1 MFSRKHTHFLK
12 ARTPGASRTSVIL
25 AEESGI
31 TLIEVVISALLVGLI
46 AAGTI
51 TGFATAGKAT
61 YDERAHAQATI
72 CAQQDEERLR
82 GLTAVKLGSL
92 EKEGTETRKVTENCE
107 TYTEGSG
114 YTGTVFTV
122 TSYATYYTET
132 SSGAVEACTSESG
145 NANYLRTVSSVTWLG
160 LGSRPPVTESSQVST
175 PLSAA
180 LLVRVQNQLAE
191 PVEGATVSIVNGTSG
206 VNLSQ
211 TTGSGGCVIF
221 GTVNANTVTLTV
233 SKLGWVTSNGQE
245 SYSKS
250 IKVSGDSTTPKTVQ
264 IGDAGGISVMFKNSS
279 TGLSTFGDTF
289 IAFQSGIPE
298 APEFM
303 LEGTAGTYLPEV
315 ASPKLLFPFQTVPVA
330 PSKTPG
336 ENPYHVYAGDCTANN
351 PETYGIKAE
360 KAQVE
365 PGGSKEV
372 TVEEPPVTMTVYKG
386 TTIASGVA
394 TGAEV
399 KITNTGCKNVIPV
412 NYSSSETY
420 ARVSSVSTTGHLE
433 HETQPYGAFELC
445 IASKEAVSGKYYKY
459 TTTFTNK
466 AKAGVALGNI
476 FLGSATSFG
485 SKQTC

>member
-1 MFSRKHTHFLK
+1 MFSRKHTHLLK
-12 ARTPGASRTSVIL
+12 ARTPGASRTSLIL

-82 GLTAVKLGSL
+82 GMSAVKLGAL

-145 NANYLRTVSSVTWLG
+145 NANYLRTVSSVTWPG

-180 LLVRVQNQLAE
+180 LLVKVRNQLAE
-191 PVEGATVSIVNGTSG
+191 PVEGATVSIVNSTSG

-211 TTGSGGCVIF
+211 TTGAAGCVIF

-233 SKLGWVTSNGQE
+233 SKLGWVRSNGRE
-245 SYSKS
+245 FTKS
-250 IKVSGDSTTPKTVQ
+250 IKVSGDSTTKETVE
-264 IGDAGGISVMFKNSS
+264 IGNAGQISVVFKTNSGAS
-279 TGLSTFGDTF
+279 TTGDTF
-289 IAFQSGIPE
+289 IAFQNGIPE
-298 APEFM
+298 APYFM
-303 LEGTAGTYLPEV
+303 LEGTAGTYAGEV
-315 ASPKLLFPFQTVPVA
+315 TSPKLLFPFQSVPVA

-336 ENPYHVYAGDCTANN
+336 ENPYVVYAGDCEANN

-365 PGGSKEV
+365 PGGSTLQV
-372 TVEEPPVTMTVYKG
+372 PVEEPSVSMTVYKG
-386 TTIASGVA
+386 TTTASGVA
-394 TGAEV
+394 AGAEV
-399 KITNTGCKNVIPV
+399 KITNTGCKSITPV
-412 NYSSSETY
+412 NYSSNETY
-420 ARVSSVSTTGHLE
+420 ARVSSVSISGHLE
-433 HETQPYGAFELC
+433 HEAQPYGAFELC
-445 IASKEAVSGKYYKY
+445 IAAKEAVSGKYYKY

-466 AKAGVALGNI
+466 AKAGTALGNI
-476 FLGSATSFG
+476 FLGSTTSFG
-485 SKQTC
+485 SQQHC